1 MLLSV
6 LKTKLQTVTGTSIG
20 EVFFDWKQYLNET
33 RSKTY
38 PCVLWQMDGMKFS
51 TDSRTATI
59 QKTKTFTITVYAIAT
74 FDINSQDK
82 ITVWDTLEGYFEAY
96 LNKMNETTGI
106 TIENIDKIK
115 GQYAGGG
122 IISADSEIGI
132 IYEIVLKT
140 WC

>member
-1 MLLSV
+1 MLLAT
-6 LKTKLQTVTGTSIG
+6 LKQKLQVVTGTSIG
-20 EVFFDWKQYLNET
+20 EVFFDWKDYLNEV
-33 RSKTY
+33 RSKNY
-38 PCVLWQMDGMKFS
+38 PVVLWQLDGMKFT

-59 QKTKTFTITVYAIAT
+59 QKTKTLTLTVYAIAS
-74 FDINSQDK
+74 FDISSQDK
-82 ITVWDTLEGYFEAY
+82 ITVWDTLEGYFETY

-106 TIENIDKIK
+106 TIENINNIK

-122 IISADSEIGI
+122 LISADAEIGI